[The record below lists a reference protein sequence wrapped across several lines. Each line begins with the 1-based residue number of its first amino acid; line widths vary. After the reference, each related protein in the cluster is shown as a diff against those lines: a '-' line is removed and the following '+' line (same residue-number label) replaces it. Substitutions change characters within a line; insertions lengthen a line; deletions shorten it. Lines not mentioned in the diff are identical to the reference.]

1 MSKCPSNTLREFKH
15 LWNSQGPFKYPRGVH
30 TSMSSVQMVN
40 DIFKFLN
47 YVLIQKIVFL
57 RCFKR
62 LEAFLIGYKAFFK
75 CLQLGNSS

>member
-1 MSKCPSNTLREFKH
+1 
-15 LWNSQGPFKYPRGVH
+15 
-30 TSMSSVQMVN
+30 MSSVQMVN